1 MTRVASPAIAPS
13 PASGAQFEIGSG
25 NQQVVVTDVGAT
37 LRSYRVDGQDVID
50 GFSLDETSTAGRGQ
64 VLAPWPNRLE
74 DGTYAFDGRRGV
86 AALDE
91 PEHENAIHGLVRW
104 LVWDAVA
111 RSADAVTLG
120 CVVPEQ
126 PAYPWRI
133 ELELEYRV
141 SPGGLEVTTVATNR
155 SASTAPFGIGFHP
168 YLTVGTALIDE
179 ARLTIAARRRLET
192 DPRGLPVADASVI
205 GTDFDFTDPTVIGD
219 ARLDTAFTELV
230 EDDEGTTTVRLESE
244 TRRVD
249 LWMAE
254 SFRYVMVYT
263 GDTLEPVER
272 RRRGIAIEP
281 MTCPPNALRTGTD
294 LIRLEPGSSWTSRW
308 GIRA

>member
-1 MTRVASPAIAPS
+1 MTRVASRSLAPS
-13 PASGAQFEIGSG
+13 PPSGAQFEIGSG
-25 NQQVVVTDVGAT
+25 NQQVVVAEVGAT
-37 LRSYRVDGQDVID
+37 LRSYRADGHDVID
-50 GFSLDETSTAGRGQ
+50 GFSIEETSTAGRGQ

-74 DGTYAFDGRRGV
+74 DGTYDFDGRQGV

-91 PEHENAIHGLVRW
+91 PEHANAIHGLVRW
-104 LVWDAVA
+104 LAWHPIA

-126 PAYPWRI
+126 PAFPWRI
-133 ELELEYRV
+133 DLEVEYRV
-141 SPGGLEVTTVATNR
+141 SPDGLEVTTVATNR
-155 SASTAPFGIGFHP
+155 ADSTAPFGIGFHP
-168 YLTVGTALIDE
+168 YLTVGSSRIDE
-179 ARLTIAARRRLET
+179 ARLTIPACRRLEA
-192 DPRGLPVADASVI
+192 DRRGLPVGDASVI
-205 GTDFDFTDPTVIGD
+205 GTDFDFTDAKVIGET
-219 ARLDTAFTELV
+219 RLDTAFTELGL
-230 EDDEGTTTVRLESE
+230 DDGTTTVRLERE
-244 TRRVD
+244 ARRVE

-254 SFRYVMVYT
+254 GFRYVMVYT

-294 LIRLEPGSSWTSRW
+294 LIRLDPGSSWTSRW

>member
-1 MTRVASPAIAPS
+1 MTQVASRSLAPS
-13 PASGAQFEIGSG
+13 PPSGAQFEIVSG
-25 NQQVVVTDVGAT
+25 NQQVVVAEVGAT

-50 GFSLDETSTAGRGQ
+50 GFSIDETSAAGRGQ

-74 DGTYAFDGRRGV
+74 DGTYEFDGRRGV

-91 PEHENAIHGLVRW
+91 PEHTNAIHGLVRW
-104 LVWDAVA
+104 LVWHPIA

-126 PAYPWRI
+126 PAFPWRI
-133 ELELEYRV
+133 DLEVEYRV
-141 SPGGLEVTTVATNR
+141 SPDGLQVTTMATNR
-155 SASTAPFGIGFHP
+155 SDSTAPFGIGFHP
-168 YLTVGTALIDE
+168 YLTVGTPLINE
-179 ARLTIAARRRLET
+179 ARLTIPADRRLET
-192 DPRGLPVADASVI
+192 DRRGLPVGDSSVI
-205 GTDFDFTDPTVIGD
+205 GTDYDYTDPKVIGD
-219 ARLDTAFTELV
+219 ARLDTAFTELGV
-230 EDDEGTTTVRLESE
+230 NEGMTTFRLESE
-244 TRRVD
+244 AHRVE
-249 LWMAE
+249 LWME
-254 SFRYVMVYT
+254 EGFRYVMAYT
-263 GDTLEPVER
+263 GDTLEPVDR